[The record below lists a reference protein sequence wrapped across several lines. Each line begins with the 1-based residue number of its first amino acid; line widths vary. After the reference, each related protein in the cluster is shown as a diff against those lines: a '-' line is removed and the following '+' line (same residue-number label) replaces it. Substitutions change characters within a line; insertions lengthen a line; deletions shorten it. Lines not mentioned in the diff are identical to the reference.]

1 MDSTR
6 KEGNEPNDVSHEPHI
21 ENESGPENN
30 VWRPDEMFLNNE
42 DEINELVDEAK
53 NQAETRPTRTK
64 SQPSKFKDYIVQ
76 VPPSVKHPTS
86 TSNQVTS
93 MAPPSPDYVPGLE
106 EPEQAPLSPEFIPE
120 PVYSEFMPLE
130 DEVFPAEEHPLP
142 AAISPTTDSPRY
154 IADFNLEEDEEDPKE
169 DPTDYPAD
177 GGDNDDDDDE

>member
-42 DEINELVDEAK
+42 LVDEAE

-64 SQPSKFKDYIVQ
+64 SQPSKHKDYVVQ

-86 TSNQVTS
+86 TTNQVTS
-93 MAPPSPDYVPGLE
+93 M
-106 EPEQAPLSPEFIPE
+106 
-120 PVYSEFMPLE
+120 
-130 DEVFPAEEHPLP
+130 
-142 AAISPTTDSPRY
+142 
-154 IADFNLEEDEEDPKE
+154 
-169 DPTDYPAD
+169 
-177 GGDNDDDDDE
+177 